1 MKSNFGDIRPA
12 YPPGYVRSNFGQ
24 VKQFMGIMKQNIAPT
39 PALTD
44 EATAALRVDLIE
56 EELDELKVAIKNDDL
71 IEVADALADILYVTY
86 GAAAAYGIDIDP
98 VFQEVH
104 DSNMS
109 KLGTDGQPIYN
120 EQGKVMKGPGYFH
133 PNIPV
138 VLMKQGL
145 FKDQVDEMVV
155 HSAIKRERNDRVS

>member
-1 MKSNFGDIRPA
+1 MSTNFTL
-12 YPPGYVRSNFGQ
+12 
-24 VKQFMGIMKQNIAPT
+24 VKDFMGIMKQKILPT

-44 EATAALRVDLIE
+44 GATAALRVDLIE

-86 GAAAAYGIDIDP
+86 GAAAAYGIDIDL
-98 VFQEVH
+98 VFKEVH
-104 DSNMS
+104 DSNLS

-145 FKDQVDEMVV
+145 FKDQVEEVAV
-155 HSAIKRERNDRVS
+155 HSAVKRARNEKAVRSEYYSELRGHDAKNT